1 MEFKFLPLRHE
12 TIKEKEGRI
21 MKIKKKITI
30 VSLLILLF
38 IAMMI
43 IFIIIDSNKPVVCI
57 DAGHGGEDVGAI
69 LEKRYEKDDTLKL
82 AKRIKERLKKQGIK
96 VIMTRENNN
105 SISLEERCNLA
116 NRKKA
121 ELFVSIH
128 RNSAEKG
135 NGIEIWCNS
144 QKKEKDTKLAN
155 SILEKLQ
162 KTEIQTDR
170 GIKYGTIHGSDS
182 DYYVLKNSNMPS
194 CLIELGFIT
203 NQKDNQLFD
212 DHLEDYAKAIEEGI
226 LENIENREN

>member
-30 VSLLILLF
+30 ASLLILLF

-162 KTEIQTDR
+162 KTEIQTLR
-170 GIKYGTIHGSDS
+170 CWTGLQSALWKQAMLRKATRNTSRESETAGTPCS
-182 DYYVLKNSNMPS
+182 
-194 CLIELGFIT
+194 LIRKPWTFRQ
-203 NQKDNQLFD
+203 NPMAPD
-212 DHLEDYAKAIEEGI
+212 
-226 LENIENREN
+226 